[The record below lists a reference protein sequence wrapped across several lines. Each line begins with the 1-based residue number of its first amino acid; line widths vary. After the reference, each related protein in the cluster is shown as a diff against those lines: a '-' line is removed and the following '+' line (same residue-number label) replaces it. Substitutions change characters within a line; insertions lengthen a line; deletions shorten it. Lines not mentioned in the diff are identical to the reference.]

1 MGKNMKTIH
10 IVEIEWVDSCSKD
23 IIWECK
29 DGLESIVPLP
39 CVSIGYL
46 LEKTKTHITIAQT
59 LSRQAVARRFTIP
72 IGCVKKIRRV

>member
-1 MGKNMKTIH
+1 MKTKTIR

-23 IIWECK
+23 IVWEFK
-29 DGLESIVPLP
+29 SDLESIVPLP

-46 LEKTKTHITIAQT
+46 LEKTKTYITIAQT
-59 LSRQAVARRFTIP
+59 LSGQAVARRFTIP